1 MKKILLILFLSV
13 LTSTLLSQVPT
24 PNIANGQSVCVNDVH
39 YYGDQ
44 IIDPTAT
51 YQFSINPIQPFVAS
65 GQQIQVTW
73 STPGIYTITMT
84 ETNANGCELITTAV
98 INVSDAVTATIN
110 PIEICE
116 GEPVQNITGQNLGNN
131 PVFSGIGVTGNT
143 FDPAG
148 LSAGVYNI
156 TVNSTSPNGCLI
168 TGIGIVTIYSTPTGV
183 IYTD

>member
-1 MKKILLILFLSV
+1 
-13 LTSTLLSQVPT
+13 
-24 PNIANGQSVCVNDVH
+24 
-39 YYGDQ
+39 
-44 IIDPTAT
+44 
-51 YQFSINPIQPFVAS
+51 
-65 GQQIQVTW
+65 
-73 STPGIYTITMT
+73 MT

-168 TGIGIVTIYSTPTGV
+168 TGIGTATIYSTPTGV